1 MKAVQRESNELV
13 FCLCMRVKAII
24 LVNQFPMVGVSDDFG
39 SDVAEREVSYL
50 WGGIREFCSVKR

>member
-1 MKAVQRESNELV
+1 VMKAVQRESNELV

-39 SDVAEREVSYL
+39 SDVAEREVSYP
-50 WGGIREFCSVKR
+50 WGE